1 MRSIWIVIRC
11 HNTSKVLQS
20 IENYVCLTVFF
31 YIVVKGRMI
40 FIVGLAMVT
49 VMIMR
54 FATLYHLIIAIL
66 LHQFNRPSTP
76 WAHSLAS
83 LVELRLRVGPR
94 TLNEKKNLGNK
105 G

>member
-11 HNTSKVLQS
+11 HNTSKVVQS
-20 IENYVCLTVFF
+20 IENYVCFTGFF
-31 YIVVKGRMI
+31 YIVLKGRMI
-40 FIVGLAMVT
+40 FIGGLAMVT

-94 TLNEKKNLGNK
+94 ALSEKKELR
-105 G
+105 